1 MELEKEEKEAEEK
14 RVAAQREKQR
24 KLEVLMQAERDLREK
39 EAKRK

>member
-1 MELEKEEKEAEEK
+1 MELEKEEREVEEK